1 MANTSANKIE
11 LLQIAESVAREK
23 LIDPDLVINAL
34 EETYARAAKS
44 KYGAELD
51 IRAFIDRKTGELTM
65 QRIRTVVEEVE
76 NSFQELTVE
85 DAIVYK
91 EDAVV
96 GDQLIDEI
104 PPVESGRIAAQSG
117 KQVLLQNIRQA
128 ERERQY
134 EEFKDRVGTIIN
146 GVVKREEYGNVIVD
160 VGRGEAILRRDQK
173 IGRESFRNGDR
184 VRAYIKDVRSETR
197 GPQIFLSR
205 TAIEFMSELF
215 KMEVPEIYDGIIE
228 IKINKLGQ
236 NTLLNQII
244 RLN

>member
-85 DAIVYK
+85 DAIV
-91 EDAVV
+91 
-96 GDQLIDEI
+96 
-104 PPVESGRIAAQSG
+104 
-117 KQVLLQNIRQA
+117 
-128 ERERQY
+128 
-134 EEFKDRVGTIIN
+134 
-146 GVVKREEYGNVIVD
+146 
-160 VGRGEAILRRDQK
+160 
-173 IGRESFRNGDR
+173 
-184 VRAYIKDVRSETR
+184 
-197 GPQIFLSR
+197 
-205 TAIEFMSELF
+205 
-215 KMEVPEIYDGIIE
+215 
-228 IKINKLGQ
+228 
-236 NTLLNQII
+236 
-244 RLN
+244 

>member
-23 LIDPDLVINAL
+23 LIDPELVINAL

-85 DAIVYK
+85 DAIIYK
-91 EDAVV
+91 EDAVL

-128 ERERQY
+128 KNSQ
-134 EEFKDRVGTIIN
+134 
-146 GVVKREEYGNVIVD
+146 
-160 VGRGEAILRRDQK
+160 
-173 IGRESFRNGDR
+173 
-184 VRAYIKDVRSETR
+184 
-197 GPQIFLSR
+197 
-205 TAIEFMSELF
+205 
-215 KMEVPEIYDGIIE
+215 
-228 IKINKLGQ
+228 
-236 NTLLNQII
+236 
-244 RLN
+244 